1 MLESIIDIVR
11 RAGELIRSAHNVTAA
26 THEKN
31 GPADLVTEYDLAV
44 QRFLRQELL
53 ALLPEELRTVMK
65 PCTKYTDN
73 TGNSMEAA
81 AVTATQEWLFLLSEW
96 EYYGARTMANEG
108 EQSFQ

>member
-44 QRFLRQELL
+44 QRITAVAVQLDD
-53 ALLPEELRTVMK
+53 ELRDRRQIG
-65 PCTKYTDN
+65 PRIRH
-73 TGNSMEAA
+73 GN
-81 AVTATQEWLFLLSEW
+81 
-96 EYYGARTMANEG
+96 GP
-108 EQSFQ
+108 